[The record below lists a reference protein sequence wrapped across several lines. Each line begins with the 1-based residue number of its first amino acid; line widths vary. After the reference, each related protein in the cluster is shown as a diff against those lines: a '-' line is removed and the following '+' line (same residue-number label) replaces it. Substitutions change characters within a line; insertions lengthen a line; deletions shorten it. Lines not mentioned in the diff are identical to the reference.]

1 MARSSSMQKARC
13 FFANHAAIF
22 AAMCGDSRKDRLL
35 RRRSLRDPR
44 SVQSVVDE
52 LGRQNVATTVD
63 SSIPVPREQQR
74 ELMKALSAA

>member
-1 MARSSSMQKARC
+1 MRPFSRQCVEIRERTACYGDEVCGTREAYKAW
-13 FFANHAAIF
+13 
-22 AAMCGDSRKDRLL
+22 
-35 RRRSLRDPR
+35 SLN
-44 SVQSVVDE
+44 